1 MRRWPCGLLF
11 YRLKIHT
18 CNVASVT
25 LQNELLTA
33 CFYTFIIYKMD
44 EKQLTVK
51 TIWELTPEELQ
62 ELDLEEWDELL
73 LFEWDPDYMVTP
85 WASENYMTPQNHI
98 YFFIW
103 SDKNLVITS
112 DYSDFDDELL
122 EFCKWQD
129 TKVSKSGYNTRSETW
144 HWQFMEYWDNAWESF
159 EKCKNL
165 KIAYRWWC
173 GYVYTL
179 FERVESKDE

>member
-1 MRRWPCGLLF
+1 MFLYF
-11 YRLKIHT
+11 T
-18 CNVASVT
+18 
-25 LQNELLTA
+25 
-33 CFYTFIIYKMD
+33 IYKMD

-51 TIWELTPEELQ
+51 SIWELSPEELQ
-62 ELDLEEWDELL
+62 ELDLEEWNELL
-73 LFEWDPDYMVTP
+73 LFEWDPDYMITP
-85 WASENYMTPQNHI
+85 EGYPI

-103 SDKNLVITS
+103 SDKNLVIVS
-112 DYSDFDDELL
+112 DLDFVYYNELL

>member
-1 MRRWPCGLLF
+1 M
-11 YRLKIHT
+11 
-18 CNVASVT
+18 N
-25 LQNELLTA
+25 
-33 CFYTFIIYKMD
+33 

-51 TIWELTPEELQ
+51 TIWELSPDEMQ
-62 ELDLEEWDELL
+62 ELDLKEWDESL
-73 LFEWDPDYMVTP
+73 LFEWDSDWMDEPVT
-85 WASENYMTPQNHI
+85 SLNGYFNRI
-98 YFFIW
+98 YFFIR

-112 DYSDFDDELL
+112 DEPENIDELL
-122 EFCKWQD
+122 EFCEWQD

>member
-1 MRRWPCGLLF
+1 MQGVTCKNQLLELNF
-11 YRLKIHT
+11 Y
-18 CNVASVT
+18 T
-25 LQNELLTA
+25 LQFAKMNEKKL
-33 CFYTFIIYKMD
+33 
-44 EKQLTVK
+44 QLKTV
-51 TIWELTPEELQ
+51 WELTPEELQ
-62 ELDLEEWDELL
+62 ELDLEEWNELL
-73 LFEWDPDYMVTP
+73 LFEWDPDWMDEPVTS
-85 WASENYMTPQNHI
+85 WDGYKWFNRI

-112 DYSDFDDELL
+112 DEPWTCKNELL
-122 EFCKWQD
+122 EFCNWQD